1 VKSRS
6 FTLFERGIKS
16 LETKNV
22 YTYSLHE
29 FMKFTNISKYD
40 HIVKLST
47 SKIQKLLE
55 NWVMDLDD
63 RNLKSSTI
71 RGKLGAIELFLEM
84 NKKTYH
90 KKILHK
96 LIPSSDYIPG
106 GEKPFTT
113 EDIQRFLNSTTKLRT
128 KALVH
133 FLASTG
139 VRPASI
145 TDPVLRLK
153 HIEKMANGCKSV
165 RVYDGSKEGYWAFLT
180 PEASKSIDHY
190 IDSRKLNR
198 EELTPESPLFA
209 ISNPLIHTT
218 RNNYLSA
225 KSVRH
230 IMYDLIK
237 AAGIKR
243 TKDGNR
249 FDKAATYGFRKRF
262 NTILKLD
269 ININSNITE
278 KLMAHRNGLDGSYLK
293 PTREQCFNEFR
304 KAILDLTIDDSER
317 DKIKIQLQNQ
327 EISELQDYK
336 NRLSK
341 IENDQQQ
348 LMGLTNVL
356 NTIHLFKNPEYRKTV
371 KVLNAGVPSD
381 KPSHQDPL
389 SYLDKSAEFLLK
401 KHLKDFEKFGIKV
414 DDFLN

>member
-1 VKSRS
+1 MKSRS
-6 FTLFERGIKS
+6 FTLFEAAIKS
-16 LETKNV
+16 TQTKSV

-29 FMKFTNISKYD
+29 FMKFTKIKQYD
-40 HIVKLST
+40 GIVKLT
-47 SKIQKLLE
+47 TDKIQKLLE

-84 NKKTYH
+84 NKKTYY

-113 EDIQRFLNSTTKLRT
+113 EGIQRFLNSTTKLRT

-145 TDPVLRLK
+145 TDPVLKLK
-153 HIEKMANGCKSV
+153 HIEKMTNGCKSV

-180 PEASKSIDHY
+180 PEASTSIDHY
-190 IDSRKLNR
+190 FDSRKLNG

-209 ISNPLIHTT
+209 ISNPSIHTT

-293 PTREQCFNEFR
+293 PTKEQCF
-304 KAILDLTIDDSER
+304 
-317 DKIKIQLQNQ
+317 
-327 EISELQDYK
+327 
-336 NRLSK
+336 
-341 IENDQQQ
+341 
-348 LMGLTNVL
+348 
-356 NTIHLFKNPEYRKTV
+356 
-371 KVLNAGVPSD
+371 
-381 KPSHQDPL
+381 
-389 SYLDKSAEFLLK
+389 AEFLKAVSQLTISDESRDKLK
-401 KHLKDFEKFGIKV
+401 IEKLQKEKTEIEELKLELKDFRNMQNKINLRIVYESDPVTGLVPFELPDLPGYGKLKLQQLIEKDSATYGHMRSLLPERYPKQRFSKTRK
-414 DDFLN
+414 